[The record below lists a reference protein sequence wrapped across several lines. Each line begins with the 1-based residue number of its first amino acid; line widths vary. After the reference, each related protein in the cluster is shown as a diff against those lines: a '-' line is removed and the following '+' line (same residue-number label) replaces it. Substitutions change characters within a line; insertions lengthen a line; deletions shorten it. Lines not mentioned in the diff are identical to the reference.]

1 MSDTPVLAG
10 SVPADFAV
18 EGPAFPV
25 LIKLVA
31 TLFIVA
37 IIWSGLPAMQHMQW
51 SEFTDTAIVVWGCAS
66 LITGLIYFWML
77 RSRTSIRDGIIE
89 QTWIWN
95 KRIAIDQIR
104 QAKFIYVPH
113 LAWLIA
119 PRLVV
124 RSGVSTTIFYAA
136 EPAVQKAFARL
147 VSGG

>member
-1 MSDTPVLAG
+1 MSEG
-10 SVPADFAV
+10 SVSVDGIVDDVAV
-18 EGPAFPV
+18 EGPAFPM
-25 LIKLVA
+25 LIKIVA
-31 TLFIVA
+31 TLFVAAIVF
-37 IIWSGLPAMQHMQW
+37 SGMPALQEMQW
-51 SEFTDTAIVVWGCAS
+51 SELTNTAAFVWGCAA
-66 LITGLIYFWML
+66 LVTGLVYFWML
-77 RSRTSIRDGIIE
+77 KSRTSIRDGVIE

-113 LAWLIA
+113 MAWLIA

>member
-1 MSDTPVLAG
+1 MSEE
-10 SVPADFAV
+10 SVTVDGIVDDVAV
-18 EGPAFPV
+18 EGPAFPM
-25 LIKLVA
+25 LIKIVA
-31 TLFIVA
+31 TLFVAAIVL
-37 IIWSGLPAMQHMQW
+37 SGMPALQEMQW
-51 SEFTDTAIVVWGCAS
+51 SELTNTAAFVWGCAA
-66 LITGLIYFWML
+66 LVTGLVYFWML
-77 RSRTSIRDGIIE
+77 KSRTSIRDGVIE

-113 LAWLIA
+113 MAWLIA

>member
-37 IIWSGLPAMQHMQW
+37 IIWSGLPAVQHMQW

-66 LITGLIYFWML
+66 LITGLIYL
-77 RSRTSIRDGIIE
+77 DLE
-89 QTWIWN
+89 
-95 KRIAIDQIR
+95 
-104 QAKFIYVPH
+104 
-113 LAWLIA
+113 
-119 PRLVV
+119 
-124 RSGVSTTIFYAA
+124 
-136 EPAVQKAFARL
+136 
-147 VSGG
+147 

>member
-104 QAKFIYVPH
+104 QAKFIYVPR
-113 LAWLIA
+113 LTWLIA

-124 RSGVSTTIFYAA
+124 RSGVSATVFYAA